1 MELYVIAAI
10 TAGVHFGFKYYDY
23 FKSKTKITQPF
34 KLTENLLG
42 TVLSIVCASLLLYE
56 KNIITVIFG
65 AAPTIYTAMILG
77 YTADSLFKN
86 VISKAKK

>member
-1 MELYVIAAI
+1 MELYFIASATAI
-10 TAGVHFGFKYYDY
+10 VHLGFKYYDY
-23 FKSKTKITQPF
+23 IKSKSKIKHPF
-34 KLTENLLG
+34 KLKENLIG
-42 TVLSIVCASLLLYE
+42 TVLSIVCAGLLLYE

-86 VISKAKK
+86 LISKAKK